1 MAKQHKFFAVVIPGL
16 ERIAARELES
26 LSAHDIEIE
35 YGGVNFTGTLPLLYR
50 VNLRARTITRVLM
63 RLRTFRSM
71 TLEGL
76 GYDLEKVAWHLF
88 FDENTKLEVEVNT
101 HHSRLNHSD
110 EIADFSQNTI
120 QKLLPKI
127 GTSKDTQHQQTLH
140 IRIDNNR
147 GILSLDTSGE
157 RLDRRGYRLESGKA
171 PLRETIAAAMLQWS
185 GWKPEQTLL
194 VPMCGS
200 GTIAIEAALLGLNT
214 APNLTH
220 DFSYSHFPSFKDK
233 EYQKVLKKCV
243 DMQKE
248 TALHIMAT
256 DSHASALE
264 TCKKNVARAGITESI
279 HIENMDIHQLQ
290 KPTTEHGGVLI
301 LNPPYGLRIG
311 DEKKVLSLWVD
322 MGKVIRNHFMD
333 DDTWKTI
340 IICPDVAHEKALSL
354 PVKKRLKL
362 KHGGLDA
369 MFLEV

>member
-16 ERIAARELES
+16 ERIAARELAS

-35 YGGVNFTGTLPLLYR
+35 YGGVSFTGTLSLLYR

-76 GYDLEKVAWHLF
+76 RYDLEKVAWHLF
-88 FDENTKLEVEVNT
+88 FNENTRLEVEVNT

-110 EIADFSQNTI
+110 EVADFSKETI
-120 QKLLPKI
+120 LKCLPKT
-127 GTSKDTQHQQTLH
+127 GTKEQLHTQTLH

-147 GILSLDTSGE
+147 GVLSLDTSGE

-171 PLRETIAAAMLQWS
+171 PLRETIASAMIQWS
-185 GWKPEQTLL
+185 GWTPEQSLL
-194 VPMCGS
+194 TPMCGS
-200 GTIAIEAALLGLNT
+200 GTIAIEAALMGLNK
-214 APNLTH
+214 APNLEH
-220 DFSYSHFPSFKDK
+220 DFSFLHFASFKDK
-233 EYQKVLKKCV
+233 EFKTVHSKCLA
-243 DMQKE
+243 MQKE
-248 TALHIMAT
+248 MTLHIAAS
-256 DSHASALE
+256 DNHDSALE
-264 TCKKNVARAGITESI
+264 VCAKNIKRAGVSEAINVEK
-279 HIENMDIHQLQ
+279 MDIHQLE

-322 MGKVIRNHFMD
+322 MGKMIRQQFLN

-340 IICPDVAHEKALSL
+340 IICPDATHEKALGL

-369 MFLEV
+369 MFIEV